1 MLINLEALNQMF
13 MESPAPS
20 RLTYDGSCKKCGR
33 DFKIEIHHH
42 ASGGYGLAGGVL
54 YMQEAD
60 QITAKCE
67 TCYQANHEL
76 EA

>member
-1 MLINLEALNQMF
+1 MLINLEALNQLF
-13 MESPAPS
+13 MDSPAPS
-20 RLTYDGSCKKCGR
+20 RLTYDGSCRKCGR
-33 DFKIEIHHH
+33 DFKIEIDHH

-60 QITAKCE
+60 RITAKCE
-67 TCYQANHEL
+67 ACYLANPEL